1 MLTHGPTDPDNG
13 PIVLLA
19 AIVLQALKDAA
30 HGDDA
35 ARDWLHGGG
44 CDQLLTACG
53 LELSARAFMAPRSSK
68 APARV

>member
-1 MLTHGPTDPDNG
+1 MIARGPADPDNG

-35 ARDWLHGGG
+35 ARDWLRGGG
-44 CDQLLTACG
+44 CDQVLTACG
-53 LELSARAFMAPRSSK
+53 LEMDAHAFTAPRSSK
-68 APARV
+68 SAVRV